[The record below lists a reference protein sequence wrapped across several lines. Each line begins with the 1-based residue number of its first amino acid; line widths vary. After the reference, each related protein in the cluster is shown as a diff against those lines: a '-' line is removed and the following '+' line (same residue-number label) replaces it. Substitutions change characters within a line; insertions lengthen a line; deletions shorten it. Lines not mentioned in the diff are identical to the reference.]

1 MDREAVKT
9 TVSWSARRGL
19 RRMVNVFQQS
29 SRARTI
35 QAQARTP
42 SSSPSLS
49 MSRSPCLRHMFP
61 PVPRPGRST
70 KGKLP
75 QKVVLCYSVLTRRTW
90 YKYLLRTEYTHMQS
104 LFGGNS
110 DGTLPPRGF
119 GGTRQGK
126 TTMGTP
132 WGWPYKRTARAS

>member
-90 YKYLLRTEYTHMQS
+90 YKYLLRTHTCNHFLEGILMEPS
-104 LFGGNS
+104 R
-110 DGTLPPRGF
+110 RGALEE
-119 GGTRQGK
+119 QGK
-126 TTMGTP
+126 EKRQWVPP